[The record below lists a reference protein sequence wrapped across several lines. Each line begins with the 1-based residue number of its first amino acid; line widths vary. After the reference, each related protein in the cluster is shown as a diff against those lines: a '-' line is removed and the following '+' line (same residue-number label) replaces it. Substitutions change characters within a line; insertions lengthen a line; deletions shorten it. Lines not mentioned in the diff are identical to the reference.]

1 MMATNAAIADT
12 GNTKLGPLVH
22 GWSIPAGLTCPGESL
37 LCSSRCYAKKGL
49 FYMPTVAAAHKRNL
63 VMAKS
68 PEFTDWMKHELKRNC
83 VRVMRVHVSGDF
95 FNITYTRQWYD
106 IMAATPDVQ
115 FFMYTRSW
123 RIEELLP
130 DLIGLS
136 QLPNVAL
143 WWSIDRQTGP
153 APLIHGVRRAYMA
166 INDVDARLAPND
178 CDLVFRDLRKT
189 VMKRANGVM
198 VCPTENG
205 VQGKLHHTCTTCGF
219 CWAKH
224 RSPMWETALNFSEGD
239 LQGAE
244 ITVPGKKKRKRKK
257 VRA

>member
-1 MMATNAAIADT
+1 MANAAIAAA

-37 LCSSRCYAKKGL
+37 LCSSRCYAKKG
-49 FYMPTVAAAHKRNL
+49 FFVMPSVTDAHKRNL
-63 VMAKS
+63 VMARD
-68 PEFTDWMKHELKRNC
+68 PDFVDWMKHEIRREG

-95 FNITYTRQWYD
+95 FDIPYIRKWYD
-106 IMAATPDVQ
+106 IMQAARRVQ

-123 RIEELLP
+123 RVEELLP

-153 APLIHGVRRAYMA
+153 APLVQGIRRAYMA
-166 INDVDARLAPND
+166 INDIDASLAPND

-189 VMKRANGVM
+189 VMKKGNGVL

-224 RSPMWETALNFSEGD
+224 RSPLWEKALNFSEGE
-239 LQGAE
+239 LRGAE
-244 ITVPGKKKRKRKK
+244 IQAPAKKKRRK
-257 VRA
+257 VLA